1 VQRKEQLERLIRS
14 LVETING
21 TIRRSGQIRDIMKE
35 IEHHGYEIHLS
46 LLAGIVLRDR
56 EDDDE
61 GLAELFSDDDS
72 FDTEQFDT
80 FDEDDDGDDSETEL
94 SRRPPVFTDED
105 LRFLTK
111 LGLRP
116 D

>member
-1 VQRKEQLERLIRS
+1 VQRKEQLERLIRH

-21 TIRRSGQIRDIMKE
+21 TIRRSSQIRDIMKE

-56 EDDDE
+56 EDEDE
-61 GLAELFSDDDS
+61 DLAGIFSDDDS
-72 FDTEQFDT
+72 FETEE
-80 FDEDDDGDDSETEL
+80 FDEFDEEETLEYFGGGL
-94 SRRPPVFTDED
+94 FTEED
-105 LRFLTK
+105 LRFLIS
-111 LGLRP
+111 LGLTP